1 MGTENDFRLRC
12 NCIRIGLSLTPVSVC
27 ESGCSVKHGP
37 FDAEAWHFSPQLWA
51 NKNRN
56 WLLAGLGVIGAACAF
71 AAARGRNGNERRSV
85 FAMSQVSG

>member
-1 MGTENDFRLRC
+1 M
-12 NCIRIGLSLTPVSVC
+12 
-27 ESGCSVKHGP
+27 KHGP